1 MIDKREFEISVKGS
15 TDDESEIF
23 ARELEAVLL
32 SSSPEV
38 NVVRIKTNQLTMDL
52 GATIG
57 IVFASAAA
65 TALANGVADWLRMR
79 NNAHLRIRDKLNDIE
94 VGGLSGKDIARVLKI
109 LTGKK

>member
-1 MIDKREFEISVKGS
+1 MIDRQEFEISVMGS

-23 ARELEAVLL
+23 TKELEAVLL
-32 SSSPEV
+32 GSSPDV
-38 NVVRIKTNQLTMDL
+38 NVVRIKTNQLKMDL

-57 IVFASAAA
+57 IVVASAAA

-79 NNAHLRIRDKLNDIE
+79 NNARLRIRDKRRNLE
-94 VGGLSGKDIARVLKI
+94 VDGLSGKDITRVLKI